1 MESVAAVRELESQ
14 VRRRMVD
21 VTLTID
27 PPVSPTGSW
36 WIDVQ
41 RYGRIASIEWKPG
54 KGFGVAA
61 PQGGY
66 GEGVDFIVD
75 DAAAAAEYVARVLQP
90 FSGTGDGVHP
100 EVTTVVQQQIVA
112 ALSAHVDRVV
122 GEVVHTTIEKL
133 LLELQEQ
140 AGDTPMDV
148 QRVAHELSRIAD
160 RVLSERTSRSSS
172 SNGDAARPDGSD
184 S

>member
-1 MESVAAVRELESQ
+1 METVAAVRELENQ

-21 VTLTID
+21 VTFTID
-27 PPVSPTGSW
+27 APASSTGTW

-61 PQGGY
+61 PNGGY

-75 DAAAAAEYVARVLQP
+75 DAAAAAEFVTRVLQP
-90 FSGTGDGVHP
+90 SSGPTDIDTSDGS
-100 EVTTVVQQQIVA
+100 TLVQRQILA

-122 GEVVHTTIEKL
+122 GELVHTTIEKL
-133 LLELQEQ
+133 LTELRAQV
-140 AGDTPMDV
+140 GDAPVDV
-148 QRVAHELSRIAD
+148 RRVEHELSRIAEKI
-160 RVLSERTSRSSS
+160 LAERRSSA
-172 SNGDAARPDGSD
+172 SNPGDKTRTPEA
-184 S
+184 